1 MLEQYKNFDVKHFTK
16 TFNSNEYYNKNVNG
30 FDIMVM
36 QSHENADKLIKEM
49 KKIIDSY
56 SYISQQTINLEYDD
70 SYLLDSD
77 KIRVK
82 QEIKRY
88 ASKRLN
94 NIGYI

>member
-16 TFNSNEYYNKNVNG
+16 TFNSSEYYNKNING

-49 KKIIDSY
+49 KKIIDLY
-56 SYISQQTINLEYDD
+56 KYAPQQIINLEYDD
-70 SYLLDSD
+70 NHLLDID

-82 QEIKRY
+82 QEIKKY
-88 ASKRLN
+88 ASKKLN